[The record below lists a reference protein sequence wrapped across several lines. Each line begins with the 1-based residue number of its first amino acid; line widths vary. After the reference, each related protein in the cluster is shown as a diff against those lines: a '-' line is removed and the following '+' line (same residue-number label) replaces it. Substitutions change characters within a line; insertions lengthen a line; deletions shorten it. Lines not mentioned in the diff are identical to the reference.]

1 MKLQD
6 LRLFLLAA
14 READIEIALR
24 IRPLNVEGV
33 HLGIQFLAEL
43 EEERALAGALLNSAA
58 DKGGDGKSGH
68 LHRILEGHEHARP
81 GALVRRLVL
90 NILTIKNDLSLCD
103 LVSRISHQSKA
114 KRRFAGA
121 VGAHQHV
128 CLAAADCKVHT
139 L

>member
-14 READIEIALR
+14 GEAHVEITLR
-24 IRPLNVEGV
+24 IRPLNVKCV

-43 EEERALAGALLNSAA
+43 EKERALAGALLNSAA

-90 NILTIKNDLSLCD
+90 YILTIENDLSLCD
-103 LVSRISHQSKA
+103 LVSGIPHQGKA
-114 KRRFAGA
+114 KRRLAGA

>member
-1 MKLQD
+1 MELQD

-14 READIEIALR
+14 GESHVEITLR
-24 IRPLNVEGV
+24 IRPLNVKCV

-43 EEERALAGALLNSAA
+43 EKERALAGALLNSAA

-90 NILTIKNDLSLCD
+90 YILTIENDLSLCD
-103 LVSRISHQSKA
+103 LVSGIPHQGKA
-114 KRRFAGA
+114 KRRLAGA